1 MGEYEISPKA
11 FRYDL
16 DLSMESGRVSRYLKN
31 SGRGEIEKYVNE
43 GIQRGNELVEPR
55 ATYSIAQNTESLR
68 KGYHLP
74 EPLQETEL
82 LCFGISTI
90 GGELESRVDQLMEEG
105 NYTLSN
111 VLDSVGSAAVDET
124 SDELGEKLL
133 SYANKH
139 GLNTTRAFQP
149 GSGASHWKIRN
160 QELIFDYLK
169 PEEIGVDLTP
179 SFTMT
184 PKKSNSFVIGLAE
197 GIEQVDDLFSCV
209 GCERNGC
216 PYRYIPENRGR

>member
-1 MGEYEISPKA
+1 MGEYEVSPKI
-11 FRYDL
+11 FHYDL

-31 SGRGEIEKYVNE
+31 SGRGEIERYIND
-43 GIQRGNELVEPR
+43 GIKRGNELVEPR
-55 ATYSIAQNTESLR
+55 AAYSIAHNTESLR

-74 EPLQETEL
+74 DPLQEAEL

-90 GGELESRVDQLMEEG
+90 GGELEKRVNALMDEG
-105 NYTLSN
+105 DYTLSN

-124 SDELGEKLL
+124 SDMLGEKLL
-133 SYANKH
+133 EFAGQH
-139 GLNTTRAFQP
+139 DLNTTRAFQP
-149 GSGASHWKIRN
+149 GSGASHWKIKN
-160 QELIFDYLK
+160 QELIFDYLE

-197 GIEQVDDLFSCV
+197 GIKQVDDLFSCV
-209 GCERNGC
+209 GCERNDC
-216 PYRYIPENRGR
+216 PYRYIPERKGN